1 MAVGFFRRMIIRTPV
16 SAHSFTYP
24 PPKVTFAS
32 APPAAP
38 WIKPSDLW
46 ELINK
51 VCRARRSL
59 CCTCNYT
66 VLNWKAV
73 EVRLGKQKVC
83 LLRQEGGLQRSSRGE
98 NGFSWRRRRGGSLL
112 VSAATAKWDP
122 SLLPAWCHSTSV
134 GASRKGVQNDS
145 VFQTGTICGCG
156 QMESLFLSSK
166 HSQTGSPTRLS
177 AQKHKK
183 TQKHDTCKCP
193 HTTLPHT

>member
-1 MAVGFFRRMIIRTPV
+1 MIIKTPV

-51 VCRARRSL
+51 VCQARRSL

-83 LLRQEGGLQRSSRGE
+83 LLRWEGGLQLLQLE
-98 NGFSWRRRRGGSLL
+98 VEAGGPPCISGHR
-112 VSAATAKWDP
+112 KWDP

-134 GASRKGVQNDS
+134 AASRKGVENDS
-145 VFQTGTICGCG
+145 MFHTGTFSGSD
-156 QMESLFLSSK
+156 QMEPLFLPSK
-166 HSQTGSPTRLS
+166 HTQTGSPTCSS
-177 AQKHKK
+177 AQKKP
-183 TQKHDTCKCP
+183 QKRDTCKCP

>member
-1 MAVGFFRRMIIRTPV
+1 MAAGFLGGMIIKTPV
-16 SAHSFTYP
+16 SAHSFSYP

-66 VLNWKAV
+66 VLNWKAA

-83 LLRQEGGLQRSSRGE
+83 LLRREGRNGAVGE
-98 NGFSWRRRRGGSLL
+98 RMVSAGGGRGGGAPCISGHC
-112 VSAATAKWDP
+112 KWDP

-134 GASRKGVQNDS
+134 AASRKGVQDDS
-145 VFQTGTICGCG
+145 VLHTGTISGSE
-156 QMESLFLSSK
+156 QMESLFLPSK
-166 HSQTGSPTRLS
+166 HKQAHQHVRL
-177 AQKHKK
+177 HTKK
-183 TQKHDTCKCP
+183 ET
-193 HTTLPHT
+193 